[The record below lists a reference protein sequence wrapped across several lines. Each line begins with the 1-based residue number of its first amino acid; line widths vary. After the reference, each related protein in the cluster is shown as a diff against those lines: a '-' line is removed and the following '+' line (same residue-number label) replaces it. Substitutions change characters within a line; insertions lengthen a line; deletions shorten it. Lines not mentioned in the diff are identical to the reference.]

1 MATSFP
7 AFAEGLTSWLEDDV
21 RQWRVTA
28 TCMSGSALLAAVADA
43 PREVV
48 VATDEIGP
56 PELFSRLR
64 ASSPTSRMLVLMSVD
79 APERDA
85 ALLRC
90 GVLAVIPA
98 TSTQRET
105 SRAVEAL
112 LLGRTVVSAAAL
124 GLVVAPPGLPGPGLT
139 ARQREVLELVA
150 MGQTTMQIAERLFV
164 TPSTVK
170 THFRQIS
177 ERLGVPGGQRALTA
191 NAQYLLE
198 QQVAVTQT
206 SMGQAVIVSQTM

>member
-7 AFAEGLTSWLEDDV
+7 AFAEGLASWLEDEA

-28 TCMSGSALLAAVADA
+28 TCVSGQALLAAVAVA
-43 PREVV
+43 PQEVV

-56 PELFSRLR
+56 PELFSQLR
-64 ASSPTSRMLVLMSVD
+64 ASSPTSRMLVLTSVD

-98 TSTQRET
+98 TSSQRET
-105 SRAVEAL
+105 AGAVEAL
-112 LLGRTVVSAAAL
+112 LQGRTVVSAEAL
-124 GLVVAPPGLPGPGLT
+124 GLVVAPPRPSGPGLT

-150 MGQTTMQIAERLFV
+150 MGQTTMQIAEHLVV

-191 NAQYLLE
+191 NAQCLLE

-206 SMGQAVIVSQTM
+206 GFPQAAIVSQTI